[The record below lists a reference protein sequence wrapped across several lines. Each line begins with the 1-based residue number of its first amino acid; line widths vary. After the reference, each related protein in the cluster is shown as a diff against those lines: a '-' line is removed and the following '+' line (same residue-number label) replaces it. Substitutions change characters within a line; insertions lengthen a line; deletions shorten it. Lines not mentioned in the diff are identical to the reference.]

1 MDHFFISL
9 KCLISEA
16 ISLCSIG
23 TVSRCIDVCQCFCS
37 FLEAVSQCA
46 SCFRNWVGANGSSFS
61 IVIASIVYFDSVL
74 ICVEGKFE
82 VNTRAKCNALSG
94 CNLIYNLLGVCL
106 VQLI

>member
-1 MDHFFISL
+1 MF
-9 KCLISEA
+9 
-16 ISLCSIG
+16 
-23 TVSRCIDVCQCFCS
+23 
-37 FLEAVSQCA
+37 
-46 SCFRNWVGANGSSFS
+46 W
-61 IVIASIVYFDSVL
+61 IVIASVVYFVCEVF